1 MQYLKYYKYE
11 EHYKSFKLLPK
22 EILNDPFKV
31 EYNSEGDSRSAKL
44 IIVKDYCA
52 IFKFEE
58 VKELSFIEKIL
69 KNRVV
74 HYSIIIS
81 ISLASIAFAYNIGK
95 DVVVKENTIESN
107 RILDEYSMLKTQNK
121 NLHNKLIILSDS
133 LSNFNKHL
141 IIFKDSIE

>member
-1 MQYLKYYKYE
+1 M
-11 EHYKSFKLLPK
+11 PK

-58 VKELSFIEKIL
+58 VKELSLLEKFL
-69 KNRVV
+69 RNRAV
-74 HYSIIIS
+74 HYSFIFTL
-81 ISLASIAFAYNIGK
+81 SLASIALAYSTGK

-107 RILDEYSMLKTQNK
+107 RILDEYSELKAQNI

-133 LSNFNKHL
+133 LSNLNIHL
-141 IIFKDSIE
+141 KISKDSIK